1 VRKQKSD
8 GLFHRIEEDVKIVVN
23 GESREIADS
32 NSLENLLSELALP
45 EQRIAIELNR
55 TVVRKKDWATTFVNE
70 DDRIEIVHFV
80 GGG

>member
-1 VRKQKSD
+1 M
-8 GLFHRIEEDVKIVVN
+8 KIVVN

-70 DDRIEIVHFV
+70 GDRIEIVHFV

>member
-1 VRKQKSD
+1 M
-8 GLFHRIEEDVKIVVN
+8 KIVVN
-23 GESREIADS
+23 GESREIAES

-55 TVVRKKDWATTFVNE
+55 TVVRKKDWATTFINE
-70 DDRIEIVHFV
+70 GDRIEIVHFV

>member
-1 VRKQKSD
+1 M
-8 GLFHRIEEDVKIVVN
+8 KIVVN

-55 TVVRKKDWATTFVNE
+55 TVVRKKDWGTTFINE
-70 DDRIEIVHFV
+70 GDRIEIVHFV